1 MRCTGPNG
9 VAGVDAMLD
18 FTHPW
23 LLALLPLA
31 VLPLLRRPADAL
43 PFSHVRWLPDDRAGR
58 VVKLLWH
65 ACAMGAIAALVI
77 GLAGPG
83 SPNLQRRVT
92 GTGGEILILMDRSAS
107 MDAELG
113 RGIAHPLNTEGAES
127 KKQVAAGALATF
139 VARRPNDSFAFML
152 FGLQPMLAVPFTR
165 DHAIVDA
172 AMQATQI
179 GRGMP
184 DTRLDAGLVAAAQL
198 FSRRARVGGRAI
210 VLVSDGGARL
220 DSAVRERIRDALA
233 QDNVAMYFVYLR
245 SGVYSPDLSD
255 AAAQLDSSAEA
266 DLHRFFQGL
275 STPYHL
281 FQAKDAA
288 QMAQAMD
295 EIDRRENQRS
305 VMIERLPRQDRS
317 TACFIAALVCCIALI
332 GLGSVQKRSWA

>member
-1 MRCTGPNG
+1 
-9 VAGVDAMLD
+9 MLD
-18 FTHPW
+18 FTNPW
-23 LLALLPLA
+23 MLALLPLA
-31 VLPLLRRPADAL
+31 ALPLLRRPADSL
-43 PFSHVRWLPDDRAGR
+43 PFSYVAWLPYDRVGR
-58 VVKLLWH
+58 VVGMLWQVL
-65 ACAMGAIAALVI
+65 AIGAIAAVVV

-83 SPNLQRRVT
+83 SPNLQRRVS

-113 RGIAHPLNTEGAES
+113 RGLAKPLDATGSES
-127 KKQVAAGALATF
+127 KKQVAARALATF
-139 VARRPNDSFAFML
+139 VAQRPNDSFAFML

-184 DTRLDAGLVAAAQL
+184 DTRLDAGLEAAVQL
-198 FSRRARVGGRAI
+198 FDRRARVGGRAI

-233 QDNVAMYFVYLR
+233 QDGVAMYFVYLR

-255 AAAQLDSSAEA
+255 AAARLDNSAEA
-266 DLHRFFQGL
+266 DLHRFFQSL
-275 STPYHL
+275 PTPYHL

-288 QMAQAMD
+288 QMAQAMN
-295 EIDRRENQRS
+295 EIGRRENRQS
-305 VMIERLPRQDRS
+305 VIVERLPRQDRS
-317 TACFIAALVCCIALI
+317 RACFAVALVCCTALL